1 MSESP
6 VDSLRLHR
14 RLLGRNNKSTKAQAI
29 KQGLAIALR
38 EKGELIVYKQNGN
51 EVQRELHSRARCSVM
66 GGVAHD

>member
-14 RLLGRNNKSTKAQAI
+14 RLLGRDNKSTKAQAI

-38 EKGELIVYKQNGN
+38 EKGELIAYKQNGN
-51 EVQRELHSRARCSVM
+51 EVQREFTFQSSLQRDGRS
-66 GGVAHD
+66 GT